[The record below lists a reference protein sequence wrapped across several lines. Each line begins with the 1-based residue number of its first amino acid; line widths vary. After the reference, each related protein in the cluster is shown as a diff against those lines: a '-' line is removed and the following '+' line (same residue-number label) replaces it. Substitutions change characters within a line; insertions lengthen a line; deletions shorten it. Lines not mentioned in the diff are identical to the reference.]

1 MLSDIVT
8 NTIVDDDEEKSVY
21 MIDMKS
27 QGPTKNTPSILQT
40 VYNLDAN
47 TIKDKESLIKVIN
60 EMKKNEKNQLKHGET
75 SGFVLSNGSE
85 KKNEMVNNELKSNDS
100 EMVIDK
106 YYDFDANAIKD
117 KETFIKVIN
126 ENKQKKNNSEKIIN
140 QYFEV
145 YDYTEYDTENNS
157 VFKSGTTST
166 TTTTTSTTTSTT
178 TTTTTTTT
186 KPTTASTTKTT
197 STTPTTTTTTTTKA
211 PTLLERAGN
220 AVSSGVGGIFNGFAN
235 IGQALTQATSAFWI
249 PINIGG
255 RKKRDIDTEFENI
268 ENKITSKEIFLN
280 FLLFQKRI
288 KAMSPEKLHE
298 IVKEVVKSVVKVG
311 DGENMEEYENLYDEL
326 IARRVSELLLRPK
339 PYAKEFFDMQNF

>member
-1 MLSDIVT
+1 
-8 NTIVDDDEEKSVY
+8 
-21 MIDMKS
+21 
-27 QGPTKNTPSILQT
+27 
-40 VYNLDAN
+40 
-47 TIKDKESLIKVIN
+47 
-60 EMKKNEKNQLKHGET
+60 MKKNEKNQLKHGET

-85 KKNEMVNNELKSNDS
+85 KKN

-178 TTTTTTTT
+178 TT

-220 AVSSGVGGIFNGFAN
+220 AVSNGVGGIFNGFAN
-235 IGQALTQATSAFWI
+235 IGQALTQATSSFWI
-249 PINIGG
+249 PINIAG
-255 RKKRDIDTEFENI
+255 RKKRDIDTELENI

-288 KAMSPEKLHE
+288 KA
-298 IVKEVVKSVVKVG
+298 
-311 DGENMEEYENLYDEL
+311 
-326 IARRVSELLLRPK
+326 
-339 PYAKEFFDMQNF
+339 